1 MGFFDIFRS
10 KVKDLGDSLYEDEL
24 TAEEGSEEAN
34 QAIESRAEIQSNTEK
49 ESAFSESHEEVVSKE
64 NSIEIKHVHLFQN
77 LLLGVSIFLILGTA
91 IFALDLI
98 LSVVLGCLVIG
109 FNFLWTRQFV
119 RKLLE
124 EGKVLPLDLL
134 FYLTKFVISVIFM
147 FAALTY
153 LELSPGGLLIGL
165 SNIGLATIVLSF
177 IRMMPSK

>member
-1 MGFFDIFRS
+1 MLETISVQPDSEKKPVFS
-10 KVKDLGDSLYEDEL
+10 KLHDEL
-24 TAEEGSEEAN
+24 VTKEE
-34 QAIESRAEIQSNTEK
+34 
-49 ESAFSESHEEVVSKE
+49 
-64 NSIEIKHVHLFQN
+64 SIEIKHANLFQN
-77 LLLGVSIFLILGTA
+77 LLLGVSIVLILGTA
-91 IFALDLI
+91 VFALDLI

-153 LELSPGGLLIGL
+153 LDLSAGGLLIGL
-165 SNIGLATIVLSF
+165 SNVGLATIILSF